1 MKVTEQLARYA
12 IETSYKSFPKE
23 VVHQA
28 KRCILDL
35 MGVALGGANQPLGK
49 ILVKMVNDF
58 GGKPQATVWGHG
70 VKTSV
75 MNAALVNGAIAHA
88 LDFDDTHTGS
98 LGHPSA
104 PIVPAALAVA
114 EWKGLSG
121 KAALEAFILGFEVG
135 TRIGTGM
142 GMKHYDRGWHA
153 TSTFGRFSA
162 AVAAGKLLG
171 LSLEQMKI
179 ALGLAGTQSAG
190 LRLVFGT
197 MTKPFHPGKSSYDG
211 VLSAVLAQRGF
222 TCAPNIIEGKKGFFE
237 ALGDDQSSL
246 ETMVKGLGKKYE
258 LLKNT
263 FKPYAACLLTHPT
276 IDAII
281 EMRNKYNLKPED
293 IKEISCDV
301 AKFCLDSAGQVEPKT
316 ALAGKFS
323 TYYCAALALAEGV
336 AGENMFTD
344 KRVLDP
350 KMIAL
355 RKKVKARVV
364 PGYKDTEA
372 NVSITTRGGKKY
384 SAYVDIPKGD
394 PRNPPT
400 DKELESK
407 FRSLAP
413 SVLSQPRIDRL
424 IKTIWS
430 LEKLGNVRQL
440 IRLCY

>member
-1 MKVTEQLARYA
+1 MKETERLARYA
-12 IETSYKSFPKE
+12 TETSFKSFPKK

-49 ILVKMVNDF
+49 ILVKVVNDF

-70 VKTSV
+70 LKTSV

-88 LDFDDTHTGS
+88 LDFDDTHVGS
-98 LGHPSA
+98 MGHPSA
-104 PIVPAALAVA
+104 PVIPAALAVA

-121 KAALEAFILGFEVG
+121 KAVLEAFILGYEVEN
-135 TRIGTGM
+135 RIGMGL

-153 TSTFGRFSA
+153 TSTFGRFGA

-171 LSLEQMKI
+171 LSLEEMKM
-179 ALGLAGTQSAG
+179 ALGLAGTQAAG

-197 MTKPFHPGKSSYDG
+197 MTKPFHPGKSAYDG
-211 VLSAVLAQRGF
+211 VLSAILAQRGF
-222 TCAPNIIEGKKGFFE
+222 TCAPNILEGKKGLLE
-237 ALGDDQSSL
+237 AMGDDKSSL
-246 ETMVKGLGKKYE
+246 EPMVKGLGKKYE
-258 LLKNT
+258 ILNNT

-276 IDAII
+276 IDAVIQ
-281 EMRNKYNLKPED
+281 MRNKYNLKPED
-293 IKEISCDV
+293 IKEVSCDV

-316 ALAGKFS
+316 GLAGKFS
-323 TYYCAALALAEGV
+323 TYYCAALALSEGI

-344 KRVLDP
+344 KKVLDP
-350 KMIAL
+350 QMVAL
-355 RKKVKARVV
+355 RKKVRARVV

-372 NVSITTRGGKKY
+372 KVSITTKAGKRF
-384 SAYVDIPKGD
+384 STYVDIPKGD

-407 FRSLAP
+407 FRSLALA
-413 SVLSQPRIDRL
+413 VLPTPKIDRL
-424 IKTIWS
+424 IKTIWR
-430 LEKLGNVRQL
+430 LERLGNVREL

>member
-49 ILVKMVNDF
+49 ILVKAVKDF
-58 GGKPQATVWGHG
+58 GGKPQATIWGHG
-70 VKTSV
+70 LKTNV

-121 KAALEAFILGFEVG
+121 KAALEAFIVGFEVG
-135 TRIGTGM
+135 THIGKGM

-171 LSLEQMKI
+171 LSLEEMKM

-197 MTKPFHPGKSSYDG
+197 MTKPFHPGKCSYDG
-211 VLSAVLAQRGF
+211 VLSAILAQRGF
-222 TCAPNIIEGKKGFFE
+222 TCAPNILEGKKGLVE
-237 ALGDDQSSL
+237 AMGDDQSSP
-246 ETMVKGLGKKYE
+246 ESMVKGLGKKYE
-258 LLKNT
+258 ILKNT

-276 IDAII
+276 IDAVIQ
-281 EMRNKYNLKPED
+281 MRNKYNLKPED

-301 AKFCLDSAGQVEPKT
+301 AKFCLDSAGQVEPKI

-350 KMIAL
+350 RMVAL
-355 RKKVKARVV
+355 RKRVKARVV
-364 PGYKDTEA
+364 RGYKDTEA
-372 NVSITTRGGKKY
+372 NVSITTKGGKKY

-413 SVLSQPRIDRL
+413 SVLPKPKIDRL
-424 IKTIWS
+424 IKTIWR
-430 LEKLGNVRQL
+430 LEKVGNVREL

>member
-384 SAYVDIPKGD
+384 SAYIDIPKGD

-407 FRSLAP
+407 FRYLAP